1 MQVRDMRRGDLP
13 EVADLLAEAFADGTN
28 LASFVPPRQRV
39 ARLRRWFTV
48 VGEQDALRHGLA
60 EVALAEAGPGADA
73 RILAVAWW
81 HPPVRPGSA
90 VGAGCRLGV
99 PRSRLPRSRL
109 RELACAVR
117 VFGARVPAAAWSD
130 AASRRARPTE
140 PHWHLSYL
148 ASRSEPGARG
158 AATAL
163 LQHRL
168 GVADADGTGA
178 HLESSS
184 IATIAFYERFGWR
197 VTGPVRGPAGR
208 STTAMW
214 RPPGG
219 VAP

>member
-1 MQVRDMRRGDLP
+1 MQVRDMRRSDLP
-13 EVADLLAEAFADGTN
+13 EVADLMAEAFAHGTN
-28 LASFVPPRQRV
+28 LSSFVPSHQRV

-48 VGEQDALRHGLA
+48 VGEQDALRHGVA
-60 EVALAEAGPGADA
+60 EVALADAGPGDDP

-81 HPPVRPGSA
+81 HPPVPPASAPGA
-90 VGAGCRLGV
+90 WRRLWI
-99 PRSRLPRSRL
+99 PPSRVRVLV
-109 RELACAVR
+109 CAVR
-117 VFGARVPAAAWSD
+117 VFGARRVPAAAWSN

-158 AATAL
+158 GATAL

-168 GVADADGTGA
+168 AVADTEGTGA

-184 IATIAFYERFGWR
+184 TGTIAFYERFGWR

-214 RPPGG
+214 RPAGG
-219 VAP
+219 VAR